1 MSLGR
6 AFSVAVRGLDG
17 EIVEIEADITSG
29 LPGVHLVGLPDAAL
43 QESRDRVRAAIT
55 NCGNSWP
62 MARLTLALSPAT
74 LPKMGSVY
82 DLALASAV
90 LSANGQ
96 KAWERLEK
104 TVLLGELAL
113 DGRVRPVK
121 GVLPAVLAA
130 KREGWPA
137 VVVPVDNLAEA
148 SLVDGVKVWGVRTL
162 RQLHKWLT
170 GAAQLDDRIEA
181 PPSVPDAAVDLADV
195 VGQSHARFAVEVAA
209 AGAHHLMMTGP
220 PGVGKTMLAQR
231 LPGLLPPLSE
241 AESLEVT
248 AIHSVAGLL
257 SGSTPLITR
266 SPFVAPHHT
275 SSVASLVGGGS
286 GLARPG
292 AVSRAHRGV
301 LFLDECA
308 EIGVSAMEAL
318 RTPLEEGEVRLAR
331 RDGVARY
338 PARFQLVLAAN
349 PCPCAPADPKDC
361 ICAPMAKR
369 RYLGKLSG
377 PLLDRVD
384 LRVEMH
390 TARAGAFTVD
400 EGEPTAV
407 VRDRV
412 AAARAVAEE
421 RWRPHGIRT
430 NAEVSGALLRRKFRL
445 DAAAMEPLRTAL
457 DRGLLSIRGVDRTLR
472 VTRTPLSRISDM
484 MRSCVQRST
493 SGSRRTEP
501 VNNSASTVN
510 GKKCCGSSHLVA
522 GPSRGNLSTTTS
534 VRRAANRGPNSTG

>member
-1 MSLGR
+1 MALGR

-17 EIVEIEADITSG
+17 EIVEIEADIASG

-55 NCGNSWP
+55 NCGQQWP
-62 MARLTLALSPAT
+62 MTRLTLALSPAT

-82 DLALASAV
+82 DLALAAAV
-90 LSANGQ
+90 MSANG
-96 KAWERLEK
+96 KETWPRLEK

-130 KREGWPA
+130 RDEGWQA
-137 VVVPVDNLAEA
+137 VVVPFDNLAEA
-148 SLVDGVKVWGVRTL
+148 SLVDGIEVCGVRTL
-162 RQLHKWLT
+162 GQLRAWFAGKAELY
-170 GAAQLDDRIEA
+170 GRIDA
-181 PPSVPDAAVDLADV
+181 PPSAPEFIVDLVDV
-195 VGQSHARFAVEVAA
+195 VGQSHARYAVEVAA
-209 AGAHHLMMTGP
+209 AGAHHLMLTGP

-231 LPGLLPPLSE
+231 LPGLLPQLSE
-241 AESLEVT
+241 SESLEVT

-257 SGSTPLITR
+257 AGDTPLITR
-266 SPFVAPHHT
+266 PPFVAPHPT
-275 SSVASLVGGGS
+275 SSVAALVGGGS

-308 EIGVSAMEAL
+308 EIGVSVLEAL
-318 RTPLEEGEVRLAR
+318 RTPLEEGEIRLAR

-361 ICAPMAKR
+361 ICAAPVKR

-377 PLLDRVD
+377 PLMDRVD

-390 TARAGAFTVD
+390 SVRAGAFAAE
-400 EGEPTAV
+400 EGESTAV
-407 VRDRV
+407 VRERV
-412 AAARAVAEE
+412 AAARSVAEE

-430 NAEVSGALLRRKFRL
+430 NAEVSGSLLRRKFRL
-445 DAAAMEPLRTAL
+445 EKKAMAPLRTAL
-457 DRGLLSIRGVDRTLR
+457 DRGSLSVRGVDRSLR
-472 VTRTPLSRISDM
+472 VAWTLADLHGKTSPGVDEVLTALSFRQG
-484 MRSCVQRST
+484 V
-493 SGSRRTEP
+493 G
-501 VNNSASTVN
+501 A
-510 GKKCCGSSHLVA
+510 L
-522 GPSRGNLSTTTS
+522 
-534 VRRAANRGPNSTG
+534 